1 MGKKY
6 DVNSIQSLDPREF
19 TRLRPQIYCGST
31 EYSTQLLVE
40 ILSNAVDEY
49 RAGNGKEI
57 IIETNTNEN
66 GYYVRVKDNGQGFIP
81 NSFREDGKS
90 ILEASFSVLNTS
102 GKFKEDGVYEGS
114 SLGSYGVG
122 SKLTNFLSKK
132 MVVSTVRDGLQ
143 EIVWFEDGLFLTRT
157 VDKAPAKEHG
167 TIVWWYPDP
176 RFFTHVE
183 INEKEIKELIHT
195 IVCLCPGL
203 SITFNE
209 KVFISV
215 NGLNDLTDTAVG
227 KHEIINSR
235 FVLREPQ
242 FDLVMTYTDGY
253 NTTVVPYVNTGLTEK
268 GPHITAI
275 KTAITRELNKFFRDK
290 KWLKDKDENFSG
302 DDVQEGMYVV
312 FNLTAKGV
320 AYDAQVKNNVSK
332 IDMTDFISILAERLE
347 EWLSKSEKDAKII
360 FEKTQKARKAR
371 EAARKARDA
380 IRTPSGRKERLLNL
394 PTKLVDAW
402 SKDRLKCELIITE
415 GDSAKGGLVEARNA
429 EFQAVFP
436 IRGKIISLA
445 GKNSLEKVFANQ
457 EIVNIIKA
465 LGLELD
471 ARTHKLI
478 FDESKLR
485 YGKVVMATDADPD
498 GAQIKNLLL
507 TAFWYLC
514 PEMVEKGYIYAA
526 IPPLFRITT
535 KKNEYIYLKDAAEL
549 ENYKKT
555 HKEKFLINR
564 NKGLGEQDPDELATC
579 LLNPSTRRI
588 EQIIVSNATDAEN
601 LFDTL
606 MGTNVAARRDWLLT
620 HAEETPDE

>member
-1 MGKKY
+1 
-6 DVNSIQSLDPREF
+6 
-19 TRLRPQIYCGST
+19 
-31 EYSTQLLVE
+31 
-40 ILSNAVDEY
+40 
-49 RAGNGKEI
+49 
-57 IIETNTNEN
+57 
-66 GYYVRVKDNGQGFIP
+66 
-81 NSFREDGKS
+81 
-90 ILEASFSVLNTS
+90 
-102 GKFKEDGVYEGS
+102 
-114 SLGSYGVG
+114 
-122 SKLTNFLSKK
+122 
-132 MVVSTVRDGLQ
+132 
-143 EIVWFEDGLFLTRT
+143 
-157 VDKAPAKEHG
+157 
-167 TIVWWYPDP
+167 
-176 RFFTHVE
+176 
-183 INEKEIKELIHT
+183 
-195 IVCLCPGL
+195 
-203 SITFNE
+203 
-209 KVFISV
+209 
-215 NGLNDLTDTAVG
+215 
-227 KHEIINSR
+227 
-235 FVLREPQ
+235 
-242 FDLVMTYTDGY
+242 MTYTDGY

-332 IDMTDFISILAERLE
+332 IDMTDFISILAARLE

-478 FDESKLR
+478 FDESKMR
-485 YGKVVMATDADPD
+485 YGRVIMATDADAD

-549 ENYKKT
+549 EEYKKT

-564 NKGLGEQDPDELATC
+564 NKG
-579 LLNPSTRRI
+579 
-588 EQIIVSNATDAEN
+588 
-601 LFDTL
+601 
-606 MGTNVAARRDWLLT
+606 
-620 HAEETPDE
+620 